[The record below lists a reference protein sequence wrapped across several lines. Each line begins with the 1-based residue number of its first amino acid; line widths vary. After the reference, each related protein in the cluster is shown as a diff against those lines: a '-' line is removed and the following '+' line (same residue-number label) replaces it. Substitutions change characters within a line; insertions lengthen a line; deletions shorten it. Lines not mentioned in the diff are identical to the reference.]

1 LSWHCVIIR
10 WMYVCRTVMDKIWRG
25 ENTEVLICYLH
36 PYDDIRLSL
45 EAHIPAGIPVT
56 SRVGSPRGVCPRGV
70 QYAHLE
76 ARSVGIYGPG
86 KPNFPVD
93 PRPTYRHRGELPVPH
108 SSLRSS
114 RTARSSGGAPP
125 PPPPDLLR
133 RPRNGKLPLRIRWC
147 PPSLPVPCISLPLL
161 GFLLSSHLLSSPHTV
176 SCRSCKKSRLGEPYG
191 GRKRPDVELRGHF
204 VGMYALPPSP
214 PTRLARSLALA
225 AGYRPAAPGWGESGE
240 GAVSLR
246 DT

>member
-1 LSWHCVIIR
+1 
-10 WMYVCRTVMDKIWRG
+10 
-25 ENTEVLICYLH
+25 VLICYLH

-45 EAHIPAGIPVT
+45 EAHIPAGIPVA

-76 ARSVGIYGPG
+76 ARSIGICGPG

-133 RPRNGKLPLRIRWC
+133 RPRNGKLPLR
-147 PPSLPVPCISLPLL
+147 
-161 GFLLSSHLLSSPHTV
+161 T
-176 SCRSCKKSRLGEPYG
+176 RSCKNR
-191 GRKRPDVELRGHF
+191 GRG
-204 VGMYALPPSP
+204 SP
-214 PTRLARSLALA
+214 TA
-225 AGYRPAAPGWGESGE
+225 AVHRPAAPELSKQHRDPQRRLRRLRFSSHPPLSGKNDTT
-240 GAVSLR
+240 VSAGR
-246 DT
+246 SQPG

>member
-1 LSWHCVIIR
+1 
-10 WMYVCRTVMDKIWRG
+10 
-25 ENTEVLICYLH
+25 VLICYLH

-76 ARSVGIYGPG
+76 ARSIGICGPG

-133 RPRNGKLPLRIRWC
+133 RPRNGKLPLRIR
-147 PPSLPVPCISLPLL
+147 
-161 GFLLSSHLLSSPHTV
+161 
-176 SCRSCKKSRLGEPYG
+176 SCKKSRLGEPYG

-204 VGMYALPPSP
+204 VEHLLQ
-214 PTRLARSLALA
+214 TVHRRRSTC
-225 AGYRPAAPGWGESGE
+225 PQQI
-240 GAVSLR
+240 R
-246 DT
+246 DFGGGDA